1 MRSGTR
7 VRRNGAFGARAQ
19 GLTYIRLEKTHFD
32 TYPKRFFDTCRV
44 RIHAR
49 LRCVSKRFP
58 TGTPLRG
65 TQKRPLSPRNSSDSK
80 ETPKEGFGDS
90 GKVAQK

>member
-19 GLTYIRLEKTHFD
+19 SFISIRQKKQGILIRIQTGFD
-32 TYPKRFFDTCRV
+32 TYRI

-49 LRCVSKRFP
+49 LRCVWKRFS

-65 TQKRPLSPRNSSDSK
+65 TPLTIIP
-80 ETPKEGFGDS
+80 
-90 GKVAQK
+90 V